1 VADDFDDDADS
12 TPLVRPYSR
21 TGGRTRA
28 NIELAIEA
36 LISTT
41 DAGRAR
47 TAHMDGA
54 HQPIAELCLQSR
66 SVAEVSA
73 LLRIPLGVARVL
85 VSDMVGMGLVV
96 VHQVSTNND
105 GDPDKRPS
113 FNLMERVLA
122 GLRAL

>member
-1 VADDFDDDADS
+1 VADDFDDDADAV
-12 TPLVRPYSR
+12 PLVRPYSR

-47 TAHMDGA
+47 TALMDGA
-54 HQPIAELCLQSR
+54 HQPIAELCIQSR

-96 VHQVSTNND
+96 VHQASSGVESD
-105 GDPDKRPS
+105 SSGRPS

>member
-1 VADDFDDDADS
+1 MADDFDDDADAV
-12 TPLVRPYSR
+12 PLVRPYSR

-28 NIELAIEA
+28 NIELAIET

-47 TAHMDGA
+47 VAHMDGA

-96 VHQVSTNND
+96 VHQTTSSAD
-105 GDPDKRPS
+105 ADPAGRPS